1 MKFRPE
7 DFDAIIFDLGGVI
20 LNLDYNKT
28 IEAFQ
33 KLGMKNFEEYYAQAQ
48 QDSIFDDFETGS
60 ISENEFRAYFKRTID
75 PGLSDTDIEYAWNS
89 MLLDLPE
96 HRVEFLKAIK
106 ERVKIHL
113 FSNTNATHLREFRK
127 IIKLKYGNE
136 KLLESLF
143 NSTYYSHILG
153 QRKPNPPAFHSILHE
168 QDLKANNVL
177 FIDDS
182 IQHVEGAKTAGLQ
195 AYHLGDEDITEIF
208 DLS

>member
-33 KLGMKNFEEYYAQAQ
+33 KLGMDNFEEYYAQAQ
-48 QDSIFDDFETGS
+48 QDAIFDDFEIGK
-60 ISENEFRAYFKRTID
+60 ISEDEFRAYFKKTID
-75 PGLSDTDIEYAWNS
+75 PNLLDVDIDYAWNS

-106 ERVKIHL
+106 DKVKIIL
-113 FSNTNATHLREFRK
+113 FSNTNANHLKEFRK
-127 IIKLKYGNE
+127 IIKQEYGNE

-143 NSTYYSHILG
+143 NTTYYSHILG

-168 QDLKANNVL
+168 QDLKAGKVL

-182 IQHVEGAKTAGLQ
+182 IQHVEGAKIAGLQ
-195 AYHLGDEDITEIF
+195 AYHLVDKDITEIF